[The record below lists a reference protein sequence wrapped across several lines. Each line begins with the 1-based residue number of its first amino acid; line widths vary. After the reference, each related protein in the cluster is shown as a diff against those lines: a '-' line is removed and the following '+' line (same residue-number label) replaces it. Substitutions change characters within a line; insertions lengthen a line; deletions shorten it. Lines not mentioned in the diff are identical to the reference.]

1 MKRKI
6 YVLAFLF
13 LIMQNVLAQKCRNYK
28 VLEIDSVNSYY
39 FITVKKNFKKY
50 LIVSEKARVTGNI
63 YEKILQYKKY
73 ELVLLKYVPVIKIP
87 NRKNF
92 SISIEDKVVWSDG
105 GKYTAYTSDMLS
117 GLYLTTHCGKHVD
130 YDNKKQSKLKTT
142 NKM

>member
-13 LIMQNVLAQKCRNYK
+13 LVMQNILAQKCRNYK
-28 VLEIDSVNSYY
+28 VLEIDSVNTYY

-50 LIVSEKARVTGNI
+50 LIVSEKARI
-63 YEKILQYKKY
+63 SSKSYEKILQSKKY

-92 SISIEDKVVWSDG
+92 SISIENKVVWSDG

-117 GLYLTTHCGKHVD
+117 GLYLTTKCREHVD
-130 YDNKKQSKLKTT
+130 YDNKKESKPKTT